1 MASKKQTIVIKKI
14 IVQSAGHHGGSWKVA
29 LADFMTAMMAFFLV
43 MWLLGQNEE
52 TKKSI
57 SDYFSTP
64 SMIEYNYEN
73 FGAEVTLEKLFLD
86 FINEPMKAIQS
97 FFEPADKTPN
107 VMDLGSPKVV
117 AAFMADKLTDIAKN
131 VTISQDGIDFDI
143 PDTLLFERGTSK
155 PKAEF
160 ISVMEKVTAITSGL
174 KESEVKIVSALFIQV
189 IDGQNQFTAEK
200 VAQSRLDL
208 VKNKIAATFEH
219 ASNKTSG
226 SINVKDKKGEF
237 SLDKLIGFIR
247 FSIKAKP
254 GVSTDIKK
262 PTAQEKSSAAVNDSD
277 LNKPVFESFVKE
289 AIADGERDSKTKTN
303 YKRYLENIR
312 GRGVRGE
319 KSAEGIDPNLIN
331 PVEMELNKLS
341 EEAEPIS
348 K

>member
-14 IVQSAGHHGGSWKVA
+14 IVQGGGHHGGSWKVA

-143 PDTLLFERGTSK
+143 PDTLLFDRGTAK
-155 PKAEF
+155 PKVEF
-160 ISVMEKVTAITSGL
+160 ISVIDRVTAITAGL
-174 KESEVKIVSALFIQV
+174 KESEVKIVSALFIQAIESQDQV
-189 IDGQNQFTAEK
+189 KAEK
-200 VAQSRLDL
+200 VAQARLDL

-219 ASNKTSG
+219 ASNKASG

-237 SLDKLIGFIR
+237 NLEKLIGFIR
-247 FSIKAKP
+247 ISIKAKENAATESKK
-254 GVSTDIKK
+254 ST
-262 PTAQEKSSAAVNDSD
+262 TLEKSNARADDAD
-277 LNKPVFESFVKE
+277 LSKPVFESFVKD
-289 AIADGERDSKTKTN
+289 AIADGDRETKTKTN
-303 YKRYLENIR
+303 YRKYLEN
-312 GRGVRGE
+312 VRRQKGART
-319 KSAEGIDPNLIN
+319 AEGMDPNLAN
-331 PVEMELNKLS
+331 PLEMELNKLS
-341 EEAEPIS
+341 EEADPIS

>member
-14 IVQSAGHHGGSWKVA
+14 IVQGGGHHGGSWKVA
-29 LADFMTAMMAFFLV
+29 LADFMTALMAFFLV

-64 SMIEYNYEN
+64 SVIEYNYEN

-86 FINEPMKAIQS
+86 FVNEPMKAIQS

-107 VMDLGSPKVV
+107 VMDLGSTKVV
-117 AAFMADKLTDIAKN
+117 AAFMADKLTDVAKN

-143 PDTLLFERGTSK
+143 PDTYLFERGTVK

-160 ISVMEKVTAITSGL
+160 ISVIEKITGITAGL
-174 KESEVKIVSALFIQV
+174 KDSEVKVVSALFIQA
-189 IDGQNQFTAEK
+189 IEGQNQLTAEK
-200 VAQSRLDL
+200 VAQARLDL

-219 ASNKTSG
+219 SSNKATG

-237 SLDKLIGFIR
+237 NLEKLIGFIR
-247 FSIKAKP
+247 ISIKAKE
-254 GVSTDIKK
+254 GAGAENKK
-262 PTAQEKSSAAVNDSD
+262 RTVLEKSAAAATDSD

-289 AIADGERDSKTKTN
+289 AIADGDRDTKTKTN
-303 YKRYLENIR
+303 YRRYLENLR
-312 GRGVRGE
+312 RHNGE
-319 KSAEGIDPNLIN
+319 RTAEGIDPNLAN